1 MSKRIRKLE
10 RGAADLVAIAV
21 GMTIIAIAAIGT
33 SYSLLYGREA
43 LIQQEHYKTALYK
56 LRGYMEEN
64 TARIRFTGSTST
76 SYRNDLAWKI
86 TPQTTRVE
94 LDARTDRDG
103 RVEMTYA
110 TLTRLPVV
118 EVDNAMTSM
127 FPDFY
132 RLTCTATWEEPVISG
147 DLGSRDDR
155 ERTGPLRTITLTSTF
170 TVPS

>member
-33 SYSLLYGREA
+33 SYSLLYGRQA

-56 LRGYMEEN
+56 LRGFMEEN
-64 TARIRFTGSTST
+64 TARIRFTGTSST

-94 LDARTDRDG
+94 LDARTDRNG

-110 TLTRLPVV
+110 TLTRLAVE
-118 EVDNAMTSM
+118 EVDNPMTGYV
-127 FPDFY
+127 PDFY
-132 RLTCTATWEEPVISG
+132 RLTCTATWEEPVIAG
-147 DLGSRDDR
+147 DLGSGDDR
-155 ERTGPLRTITLTSTF
+155 QRTGPLRTITLRPTF
-170 TVPS
+170 VIPS